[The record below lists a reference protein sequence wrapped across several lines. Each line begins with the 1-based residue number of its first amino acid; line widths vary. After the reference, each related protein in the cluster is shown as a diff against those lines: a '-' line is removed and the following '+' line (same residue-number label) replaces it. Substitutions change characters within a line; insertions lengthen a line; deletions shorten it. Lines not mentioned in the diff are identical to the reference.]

1 LADNNISR
9 ENNTRSLLLA
19 GAALLAFAASMLH
32 LS

>member
-9 ENNTRSLLLA
+9 ENNMRSLLLA
-19 GAALLAFAASMLH
+19 GVALLAFAASKIR